1 MQLCSTFVGSSAASL
16 SAPPC
21 EHSCRLDQMRSH
33 LAGDTARDSR
43 ARTRSPT
50 GLCDHQ
56 AAEMQREAAAAQ
68 SNKGKGKDKAVDRP
82 ELYDPLP
89 ADMQRQAAA
98 AQSAEQTSDVSQPA
112 GDSAPKTGGTLFGT
126 SLFTFLPDDAVRC
139 FSQADNAEVWQQ
151 FTVPQDLHE
160 RCSNIA
166 GALSWHNA
174 LNQLLQTVGH
184 QDPPQFFS
192 ASIDASLRLELLTL
206 RQAKW
211 LRHLNA
217 RANSAKH
224 NLCFSV

>member
-1 MQLCSTFVGSSAASL
+1 
-16 SAPPC
+16 
-21 EHSCRLDQMRSH
+21 MRSH

-43 ARTRSPT
+43 ARTRSPR
-50 GLCDHQ
+50 GLRELQ

-82 ELYDPLP
+82 ELYDPEP

-98 AQSAEQTSDVSQPA
+98 EQSAEQTSDVSQLA
-112 GDSAPKTGGTLFGT
+112 GDSAPKTDGTLFGT
-126 SLFTFLPDDAVRC
+126 SLFTFLPDDAVPC
-139 FSQADNAEVWQQ
+139 FSQAKNAEVWQQ
-151 FTVPQDLHE
+151 YTVPHDLHE
-160 RCSNIA
+160 RLSDIA

-174 LNQLLQTVGH
+174 LSQLLQTVGH
-184 QDPPQFFS
+184 QDPPQYFS

-224 NLCFSV
+224 NVFLVFEK